1 MPLSF
6 NGATVF
12 QPWRHSNLVVKGM
25 TQWIDVSME
34 PRFFNHGDSR
44 PPLMASPMTSCFNG
58 ATVFQPWRQA
68 MMAERYE
75 EVKPGVV
82 SMEPRFFNHGDGR
95 HQHRCHC
102 EIVNVSMEPRFFNHG
117 DPPRFPRGSSWALI
131 GDFECLLCP
140 GQKLFNSSA
149 TRRDARRVAVRLYFE
164 HLPAFWRVLRCSKL
178 PASDK

>member
-1 MPLSF
+1 M
-6 NGATVF
+6 F
-12 QPWRHSNLVVKGM
+12 QWSHGFSTM
-25 TQWIDVSME
+25 ETQ
-34 PRFFNHGDSR
+34 
-44 PPLMASPMTSCFNG
+44 TSVGRRSWCGCFNG
-58 ATVFQPWRQA
+58 ATVFQPWRRMRACPAARTLMTYQFQWSH
-68 MMAERYE
+68 
-75 EVKPGVV
+75 GF
-82 SMEPRFFNHGDGR
+82 STMETRQQPLPWRRGYAGG
-95 HQHRCHC
+95 
-102 EIVNVSMEPRFFNHG
+102 VSMEPRFFNHG